1 MNKLSFELLI
11 AQQVEPQPAVEP
23 GSQPLQQIDPTLI
36 MVLAGLLVMGV
47 LKITQGMTPK
57 KAVLGRARFA
67 TQKEIHASRKA
78 THKTIVARKHNKV
91 GLWIGEP
98 RKLNVDHHQRTIE
111 HEIDPQ
117 SLYFNQLQ
125 EHLLTLGSTGS
136 GKSYSILDP
145 LKRAA
150 ILLGYPIIDFDF
162 KGHEESY
169 EPGNMSLA
177 PSSAT
182 AGFAEMHGYKVY
194 VVAPGFPD
202 SDRLNPLSFLNGPTD
217 AANGYQL
224 ANVLN
229 ANFQMTS
236 ENSGSDFF
244 SMAGNQLIQALMMM
258 CKGLTKGADIA
269 TAHKILALPELIKRI
284 QQGKF
289 TQYQKVAFDNYL
301 SSAGSP
307 ETAASIAT
315 TASIMFSRFMVPEI
329 LSVFC
334 GETTVPLDIT
344 GRTMVVFRMDP
355 RIEFAV
361 GPLIAST
368 IYLLLSRNIYS
379 TRKDPILTFL
389 DEIPRIKIPKLSDLM
404 NIARSN
410 GGSIF
415 LGAQGIDLMEGTFG
429 AKETGSILD
438 ACKTQAIGQL
448 VGGRSSN
455 FYSEKIFGK
464 EDIRVRNTNRN
475 HGHKNKSRGESDNT
489 QARPLVEAQELQQLP
504 QGDFYFLSP
513 SVGNRR
519 NVRIPFRHSVRIPD
533 REVTQM
539 QDGKNWWRDSREER
553 IAQSKAKPLT
563 DAQLLAREYLAKDLL
578 PMPNANTNAEAGA
591 EDPLLAVALAEH

>member
-1 MNKLSFELLI
+1 MGGVAQKSWI
-11 AQQVEPQPAVEP
+11 AQVDPTPVVDPPQQE
-23 GSQPLQQIDPTLI
+23 QIDPNLL
-36 MVLAGLLVMGV
+36 MMAVGLGVMGILYLV
-47 LKITQGMTPK
+47 LKGFPK
-57 KAVLGRARFA
+57 KGVLGRARFA
-67 TQKEIHASRKA
+67 NAKEIQASREA
-78 THKTIVARKHNKV
+78 THKTITARKHNEV
-91 GLWIGEP
+91 GLWIGQP
-98 RKLNVDHHQRTIE
+98 RKLIVDHHRRTID
-111 HEIDPQ
+111 HEIDSR

-136 GKSYSILDP
+136 GKSFSILDP

-169 EPGNMSLA
+169 EPGNLSLA

-182 AGFAEMHGYKVY
+182 AGFAEMNDYKVY
-194 VVAPGFPD
+194 VIAPGFPD

-229 ANFQMTS
+229 ANFQLTS

-258 CKGLTKGADIA
+258 CKGIEQGADIA
-269 TAHKILALPELIKRI
+269 TSHKILALPELIKRI
-284 QQGKF
+284 QQGNF
-289 TQYQKVAFDNYL
+289 SQYQKVAFDNYL

-344 GRTMVVFRMDP
+344 GRTMVIFRMDP

-361 GPLIAST
+361 SPLIAST
-368 IYLLLSRNIYS
+368 IYLMLSRNIYS
-379 TRKDPILTFL
+379 TRKDPILAFL

-410 GGSIF
+410 GGCFF
-415 LGAQGIDLMEGTFG
+415 LGAQGLDLMEGTFG

-464 EDIRVRNTNRN
+464 EDVRVRNTNRN
-475 HGHKNKSRGESDNT
+475 HGHKNKSRGDSENVQT
-489 QARPLVEAQELQQLP
+489 RPLVEAQDLQQLFR
-504 QGDFYFLSP
+504 GDFFFLSP
-513 SVGNRR
+513 SVGNKRR
-519 NVRIPFRHSVRIPD
+519 VRIPFRYSVRIPD
-533 REVTQM
+533 HELKQM
-539 QDGKNWWRDSREER
+539 QDGKDWWRDTREER
-553 IAQSKAKPLT
+553 IARSKAKPLT
-563 DAQLLAREYLAKDLL
+563 DAQLLAREYLANDLF
-578 PMPNANTNAEAGA
+578 PSVQTQAQAQDYADGV
-591 EDPLLAVALAEH
+591 DSLLATALAEH